1 MGNGRN
7 FTSKHVSRAYL
18 NAIAADMA
26 DGEFLVIACSSFDSA
41 AAKAFPNIKVKKI
54 PQMLLKR
61 CEFGKTDYALNI
73 VAAPAEEE
81 EDD

>member
-1 MGNGRN
+1 MSVDAKSVENKRMQKLELTWVG
-7 FTSKHVSRAYL
+7 KDEP
-18 NAIAADMA
+18 IAV
-26 DGEFLVIACSSFDSA
+26 VIACSSFDSA

-61 CEFGKTDYALNI
+61 CEFDKTDYALNI

-81 EDD
+81 EDG